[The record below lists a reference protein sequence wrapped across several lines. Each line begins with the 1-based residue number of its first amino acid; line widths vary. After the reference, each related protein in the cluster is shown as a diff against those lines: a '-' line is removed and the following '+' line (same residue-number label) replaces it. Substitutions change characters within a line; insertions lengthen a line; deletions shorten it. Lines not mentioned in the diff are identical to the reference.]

1 MLNAYFVVA
10 RSSNNI
16 IRLTRRDKTPDD
28 SDTVIH
34 VYATAS
40 QLKRYVN
47 LLARGRD
54 LISVNDASSSEPIG
68 PSC

>member
-16 IRLTRRDKTPDD
+16 IRLTRRDKAPDD

-34 VYATAS
+34 VPAS
-40 QLKRYVN
+40 
-47 LLARGRD
+47 
-54 LISVNDASSSEPIG
+54 
-68 PSC
+68 